1 MRLVF
6 GLAIA
11 ALAAGP
17 AFGQSESQAGTPAGT
32 SPPSQTKPASSD
44 SRPNVGVAVDVD
56 ELVKGFIK
64 AVRKPPKTDAPA
76 PAPAAAT
83 AEDPPAPAEP
93 PPATPVEA
101 AIVTPATLPAPA
113 PELAPPS
120 TPPAAIAQPEPA
132 PRPGQA
138 PSRTPAGSGAAPTPL
153 ADAVPVRAAPEAAA
167 PVQAETVAPVASPAP
182 ESRTPE
188 EERSAGWL
196 LLIVAA
202 VAAAGAAALRRRRIL
217 NRTRAMLAW
226 SARLEPLDRASWA
239 TPIQFASPPISIR
252 ARLEP
257 GSA

>member
-64 AVRKPPKTDAPA
+64 AVRKPPKADAPA
-76 PAPAAAT
+76 PAT

-182 ESRTPE
+182 ESRAPE

-196 LLIVAA
+196 LLIMAA